1 MKAEDILPDHI
12 NTTTIDGLTIRK
24 GTVAAFVVNAKTYL
38 NPDSSPD
45 ERAQAKA
52 AALEAV
58 PALQALG
65 IFDVFTIADSGL
77 RETIAALQK

>member
-38 NPDSSPD
+38 NSGNSPD
-45 ERAQAKA
+45 ERVQAKA
-52 AALEAV
+52 AALEAI

-77 RETIAALQK
+77 RDMVAALQR